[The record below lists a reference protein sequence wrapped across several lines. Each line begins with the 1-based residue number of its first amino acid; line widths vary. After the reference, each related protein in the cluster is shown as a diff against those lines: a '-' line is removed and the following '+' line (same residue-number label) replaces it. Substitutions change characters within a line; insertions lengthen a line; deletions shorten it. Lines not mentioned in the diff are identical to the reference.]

1 MELELIVDSSEQ
13 SRERPK
19 ESEKPEKYYSGN
31 KKNHTFKNQII
42 TTPKGTEIVD
52 VIIGERGPLS
62 DINLLNKQR
71 ENFKDNQ
78 YFQGDNADQGAERT
92 STPKKKPIKKE
103 MPEEIKEKNQQ
114 KAQKRIFVEHVIRLL
129 KIFGIAR
136 ERFRLKEK
144 SYEKVIMV
152 VCGLVKLRIG
162 ALILV

>member
-19 ESEKPEKYYSGN
+19 ESEKPEKYYSVN

-78 YFQGDNADQGAERT
+78 YFQGDKADQGAERT

-103 MPEEIKEKNQQ
+103 MPPEIE
-114 KAQKRIFVEHVIRLL
+114 
-129 KIFGIAR
+129 
-136 ERFRLKEK
+136 
-144 SYEKVIMV
+144 
-152 VCGLVKLRIG
+152 
-162 ALILV
+162 

>member
-1 MELELIVDSSEQ
+1 M
-13 SRERPK
+13 
-19 ESEKPEKYYSGN
+19 
-31 KKNHTFKNQII
+31 
-42 TTPKGTEIVD
+42 D

-62 DINLLNKQR
+62 DINVLNKQR

-78 YFQGDNADQGAERT
+78 YFQGDKADQGAERT

-144 SYEKVIMV
+144 SYEKVVMV

>member
-19 ESEKPEKYYSGN
+19 ESEKPEKYYSGK
-31 KKNHTFKNQII
+31 KKNNTFKNQII

-71 ENFKDNQ
+71 EKFKDNQ
-78 YFQGDNADQGAERT
+78 YFQGDKADQGAERT
-92 STPKKKPIKKE
+92 STPRKKE

-144 SYEKVIMV
+144 SYEKVVMV